1 MYPMKIEGKL
11 FGNKCNEFEFIDYR
25 INMSAE
31 YYLI

>member
-1 MYPMKIEGKL
+1 MYPMKIEDKL
-11 FGNKCNEFEFIDYR
+11 IGNKYYEFEFIDHR